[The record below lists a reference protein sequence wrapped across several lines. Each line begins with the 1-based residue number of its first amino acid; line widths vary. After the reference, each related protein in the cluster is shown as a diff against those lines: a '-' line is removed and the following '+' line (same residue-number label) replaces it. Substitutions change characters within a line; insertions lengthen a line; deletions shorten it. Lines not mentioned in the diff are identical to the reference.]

1 MMDAEPSPQTAPPPA
16 PPADDFTGSPY
27 WRRNLFVCLFGSF
40 TTIVAMTLLLPFLPI
55 YVAELGVKTPEAIVQ
70 WSGVAFGATFFGAA
84 LLSPI
89 WGKLADRYGRKPILI
104 RASLGMA
111 ITMSLIGMAQNVW
124 QLVGLRLLAGLV
136 GGYASGSIVLIAT
149 QTPKRRSGWALGML
163 SMGVMAGSLVGPLVG
178 GVLPGLI
185 GVRETFFA
193 AGGMIFLAFLGTVFF
208 VREDPQDVIRRRA
221 VRKAAPG
228 GAWSMIPDRR
238 PVFAMLLTA
247 LMLMLATMSIEPI
260 ITVYVSQLITDTSKV
275 ALIAGFV
282 MSASALGSV
291 LAASRLGK
299 LADRVGA
306 WNVVMGC
313 LIATGLLLIP
323 QAFVTS
329 AWQLIVLRFLMG
341 VSLAGLLPSIA
352 SLIRHSVPVAV
363 VGNILGYSTS
373 AQFAGQVIG
382 PLVGGFVGGQFGMRA
397 VFITTSILIFCA
409 AAYNWIASR
418 QVRRT

>member
-1 MMDAEPSPQTAPPPA
+1 MTDAAPSPASDEFA
-16 PPADDFTGSPY
+16 GSPY
-27 WRRNLFVCLFGSF
+27 WRRNLAVCLFGSF

-55 YVAELGVKTPEAIVQ
+55 YVAELGVKTPQAVVQ

-84 LLSPI
+84 LLSPV

-111 ITMSLIGMAQNVW
+111 VTMSLIGMAQNVW

-149 QTPKRRSGWALGML
+149 QTPRRRSGWALGTL
-163 SMGVMAGSLVGPLVG
+163 STGVMAGSLVGPLVG

-193 AGGMIFLAFLGTVFF
+193 AGAMIFLAFLATTLFI
-208 VREDPQDVIRRRA
+208 REDPQDLIRRRA
-221 VRKAAPG
+221 DRKAAPG
-228 GAWSMIPDRR
+228 GAWTMIPDRR

-260 ITVYVSQLITDTSKV
+260 ITVYVSQLMTDQSRVT
-275 ALIAGFV
+275 LIAGFV

-299 LADRVGA
+299 LADRLGS

-313 LIATGLLLIP
+313 LVATGLLLIP
-323 QAFVTS
+323 QAFVTRT
-329 AWQLIVLRFLMG
+329 WQLILLRFLMG
-341 VSLAGLLPSIA
+341 VSLAGLLPSIT
-352 SLIRHSVPVAV
+352 SLIRHSVPTAVA
-363 VGNILGYSTS
+363 GNILGYSTS

-397 VFITTSILIFCA
+397 VFLTTSTLIFCA
-409 AAYNWIASR
+409 AAYNWIVSR
-418 QVRRT
+418 KVGRRPA